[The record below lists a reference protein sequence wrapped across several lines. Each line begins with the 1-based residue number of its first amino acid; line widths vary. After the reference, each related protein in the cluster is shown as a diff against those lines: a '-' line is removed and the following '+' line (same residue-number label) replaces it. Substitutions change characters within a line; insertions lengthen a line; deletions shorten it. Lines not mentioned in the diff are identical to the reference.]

1 MEKHVLGFC
10 AGIEHKKLLIKK
22 LFQVFNFVLLMNMF
36 LFFGAVQEYPI
47 FDQNRDSFDT
57 ERTRNGLQK
66 IRNKLPLQK
75 NQAFCAAL

>member
-1 MEKHVLGFC
+1 MKY
-10 AGIEHKKLLIKK
+10 
-22 LFQVFNFVLLMNMF
+22 MF
-36 LFFGAVQEYPI
+36 LFGAVQEYPI